1 MDDWI
6 NEKIF
11 KWTKNTW
18 NNDTIREKGCV
29 KTLLFDSVPIENYI
43 FPLLHVEI
51 SISKKIVHS
60 YLERINE
67 RIERISDEEV
77 NMTSFLINGK
87 IKPKNYQKQYGDWV
101 NNKNSLSAELRLERQ
116 DIQSFLKRMR

>member
-11 KWTKNTW
+11 KWTENTW

-29 KTLLFDSVPIENYI
+29 KELLFDSAPIENYL

-51 SISKKIVHS
+51 SVGKKIVHS
-60 YLERINE
+60 YFERINE
-67 RIERISDEEV
+67 RIEPISNEEV
-77 NMTSFLINGK
+77 NMTSSLINVK
-87 IKPKNYQKQYGDWV
+87 IERKKYQKQYGDWV
-101 NNKNSLSAELRLERQ
+101 NNKSSLSAELRLERQ
-116 DIQSFLKRMR
+116 DIQSFLKRTR